1 MKIHSQLFRFAIAAL
16 VSCPLVFPQTA
27 PPRELILITGR
38 GELLVFDS
46 DIKTVVASEP
56 KIADAIV
63 VSPREVMVNAKA
75 VGKTTVVIWEQGA
88 VPRRYNVSVT
98 ADSTDFDGVRK
109 TIKESIPE
117 GNITVTGNAETI
129 VLTGTAKTKDEAKR
143 AEALATTHAKKVTNL
158 IVVPAPPDPKQIM
171 LEVKFA
177 SIDRTV
183 LSEVGFNMFS
193 RNNGLLGE
201 TSTQQFQSPRFSQLQ
216 FQNQQFSNASVN
228 FADLLNLFVFRPD
241 LNIGAVIRAL
251 QSNNLLQILAEPN
264 LVTLEGV
271 EASFLAGGEF
281 PFPTLTSTS
290 TGGATSPVITVQ
302 FKKFGVQLGFTPTL
316 TPTGA
321 IHLRVRPEVSSLDY
335 ANAVTLQGFL
345 IPALAT
351 RHAETEVI
359 LKDGE
364 SFAIAGLIDARVL
377 QSINKVKILGDLPV
391 LGQLFKSRSTRK
403 TNDELLVVVT
413 PHFVR
418 PISAEDKANLPA
430 FPEKFLPTFTKEI
443 AEKAAAAQKARDK
456 AEAARG
462 NKPEK
467 ASKAKKSPKKEA
479 PQPEFIGPRGQQE
492 PKQ

>member
-1 MKIHSQLFRFAIAAL
+1 M
-16 VSCPLVFPQTA
+16 
-27 PPRELILITGR
+27 LITGR

-75 VGKTTVVIWEQGA
+75 VGKTTVIVWEQGA
-88 VPRRYNVSVT
+88 VPRRYNISVT
-98 ADSTDFDGVRK
+98 PDSTEIENIRK
-109 TIKESIPE
+109 TIRESVFD
-117 GNITVTGNAETI
+117 GNIIVTGNTETI
-129 VLTGTAKTKDEAKR
+129 VLTGTAKTKEESKR

-158 IVVPAPPDPKQIM
+158 IVVPNAPDPKQIM
-171 LEVKFA
+171 LAVKFA

-193 RNNGLLGE
+193 RNTGLLGE

-216 FQNQQFSNASVN
+216 FQNQQFSNSTVN

-251 QSNNLLQILAEPN
+251 QTNNLLQILAEPN
-264 LVTLEGV
+264 LVTTEGV
-271 EASFLAGGEF
+271 EASFLAGGQF
-281 PFPTLTSTS
+281 PFPTLTATS
-290 TGGATSPVITVQ
+290 TGGATSPVVTVQ
-302 FKKFGVQLGFTPTL
+302 FKKFGVQLDFTPTI
-316 TPTGA
+316 TPNGA
-321 IHLRVRPEVSSLDY
+321 IHLKVRPEVSSLDY

-345 IPALAT
+345 IPAIAT

-364 SFAIAGLIDARVL
+364 SFAIAGLIDSRVL
-377 QSINKVKILGDLPV
+377 QSLSKMKFLGDLPI
-391 LGQLFKSRSTRK
+391 LGQLFRSRSTTK

-418 PISAEDKANLPA
+418 PISAEDKANLPS
-430 FPEKFLPTFTKEI
+430 FPEKFLPTFTKEM
-443 AEKAAAAQKARDK
+443 AEKAAAAQRAREK

-462 NKPEK
+462 AKPEK
-467 ASKAKKSPKKEA
+467 ASKAKKTPKKEA

-492 PKQ
+492 PK

>member
-1 MKIHSQLFRFAIAAL
+1 MKIHPQLFRFAIVAL
-16 VSCPLVFPQTA
+16 AFCPLVFPQTA
-27 PPRELILITGR
+27 PPRELMLITGR

-75 VGKTTVVIWEQGA
+75 VGKTTVIVWEQGA
-88 VPRRYNVSVT
+88 VPRRYNISVT
-98 ADSTDFDGVRK
+98 PDSTEIENIRK
-109 TIKESIPE
+109 TIRESVFD
-117 GNITVTGNAETI
+117 GNIIVTGNTETI
-129 VLTGTAKTKDEAKR
+129 VLTGTAKTKEESKR

-158 IVVPAPPDPKQIM
+158 IVVPNAPDPKQIM
-171 LEVKFA
+171 LAVKFA

-193 RNNGLLGE
+193 RNTGLLGE

-216 FQNQQFSNASVN
+216 FQNQQFSNSTVN

-251 QSNNLLQILAEPN
+251 QTNNLLQILAEPN
-264 LVTLEGV
+264 LVTTEGV
-271 EASFLAGGEF
+271 EASFLAGGQF
-281 PFPTLTSTS
+281 PFPTLTATS
-290 TGGATSPVITVQ
+290 TGGATSPVVTVQ
-302 FKKFGVQLGFTPTL
+302 FKKFGVQLDFTPTI
-316 TPTGA
+316 TPNGA
-321 IHLRVRPEVSSLDY
+321 IHLKVRPEVSSLDY

-345 IPALAT
+345 IPAIAT

-364 SFAIAGLIDARVL
+364 SFAIAGLIDSRVL
-377 QSINKVKILGDLPV
+377 QSLSKMKFLGDLPI
-391 LGQLFKSRSTRK
+391 LGQLFRSRSTTK

-418 PISAEDKANLPA
+418 PISAKDKANLPS
-430 FPEKFLPTFTKEI
+430 FPEKFLPTFTKEM
-443 AEKAAAAQKARDK
+443 AEKAAAAQRAREK

-462 NKPEK
+462 AKPEK
-467 ASKAKKSPKKEA
+467 ASKAKKTPKKEA

-492 PKQ
+492 PK